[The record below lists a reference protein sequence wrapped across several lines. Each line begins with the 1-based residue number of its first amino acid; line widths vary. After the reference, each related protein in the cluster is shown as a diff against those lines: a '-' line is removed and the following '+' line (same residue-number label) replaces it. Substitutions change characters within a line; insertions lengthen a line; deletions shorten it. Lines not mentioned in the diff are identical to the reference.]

1 MIPKHSRLKHKKC
14 ITEGKI
20 EVSKHSRSHDVT
32 CKMLSCFSHVQLCD
46 PMDHSPPG
54 SSVHGILS
62 PGKNTG
68 MSCHALLQGI
78 FLTQG
83 SNPCLLCLLHWQAG
97 PLPLAPP
104 GKPHSCS
111 QVHLYSYIATHVFR
125 YIYIAIR

>member
-1 MIPKHSRLKHKKC
+1 MIPKHSRLKHKKKC

-20 EVSKHSRSHDVT
+20 EVSKHSCSHDVT
-32 CKMLSCFSHVQLCD
+32 ACVLSCFSHAQPYD

-54 SSVHGILS
+54 ASVHGILS

-78 FLTQG
+78 FLTQR

-97 PLPLAPP
+97 SLPLAPP
-104 GKPHSCS
+104 VPRASP
-111 QVHLYSYIATHVFR
+111 IHVVR
-125 YIYIAIR
+125 CIYIAI